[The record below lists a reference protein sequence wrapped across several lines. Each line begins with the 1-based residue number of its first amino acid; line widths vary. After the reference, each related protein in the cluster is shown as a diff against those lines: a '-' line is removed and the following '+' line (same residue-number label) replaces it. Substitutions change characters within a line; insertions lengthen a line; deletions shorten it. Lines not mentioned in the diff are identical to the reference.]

1 MKKIEWLIA
10 ILLIGMGMLCMS
22 VSALSFRSM
31 PLMHFGERMM
41 RVFACVG
48 LLAVILLL
56 LLGWVAF
63 RKKR

>member
-22 VSALSFRSM
+22 VSAFSFRSM

-41 RVFACVG
+41 GVFACVG
-48 LLAVILLL
+48 TMAVVLLL
-56 LLGWVAF
+56 FLGWMAF
-63 RKKR
+63 KKKR